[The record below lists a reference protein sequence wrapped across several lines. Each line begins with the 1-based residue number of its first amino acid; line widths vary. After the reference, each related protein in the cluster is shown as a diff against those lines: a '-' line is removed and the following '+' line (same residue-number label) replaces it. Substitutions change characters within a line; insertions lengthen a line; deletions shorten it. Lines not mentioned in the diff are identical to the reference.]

1 MDDFTFPATAVA
13 AEPADTLCVHH
24 HHHRRL
30 PFPHFASSPL
40 WFPDPGVC
48 VAPTPAPSTG
58 SRGTVGA
65 DMEEQEATSSDAGR
79 RSAAE
84 RGGRGED
91 DDDEAVDVLR
101 GSGAGLGEEKMD
113 MLWENFNEELEALRR
128 TGSYSKAAAAAAAC
142 ELSDTDSEAEERG
155 RGCAPVL
162 RASSRAGGTGQY
174 YRRTGGSWVL
184 LMRIFKRLFVVE
196 KTVSAASRR
205 RQAKAAQ

>member
-13 AEPADTLCVHH
+13 AEPAADTLCLHH

-40 WFPDPGVC
+40 WFPDAGVH
-48 VAPTPAPSTG
+48 VAPTPAATV
-58 SRGTVGA
+58 SRGTVDD

-84 RGGRGED
+84 RGRGGGGEE

-101 GSGAGLGEEKMD
+101 GSGAVLGEEKMD

-128 TGSYSKAAAAAAAC
+128 AGSYSKAA
-142 ELSDTDSEAEERG
+142 ESDTESEAEEERG

-162 RASSRAGGTGQY
+162 RASSRAGGTGRY

-196 KTVSAASRR
+196 KTVSRR

>member
-1 MDDFTFPATAVA
+1 MEDFTFPATATA
-13 AEPADTLCVHH
+13 AEPADTLCLHH

-40 WFPDPGVC
+40 WFPDAGVR
-48 VAPTPAPSTG
+48 VAPTPVAAV
-58 SRGTVGA
+58 SRQTVDD

-79 RSAAE
+79 RSDAE
-84 RGGRGED
+84 KGGREEYY
-91 DDDEAVDVLR
+91 DEEVHVLR
-101 GSGAGLGEEKMD
+101 GAGAGAGEEKMD

-128 TGSYSKAAAAAAAC
+128 AGSYSKATYGLE
-142 ELSDTDSEAEERG
+142 ELSDTESEAAERG
-155 RGCAPVL
+155 RGCAPML

-196 KTVSAASRR
+196 KTISAASRH

>member
-13 AEPADTLCVHH
+13 AEPADTLCLQ
-24 HHHRRL
+24 RRL
-30 PFPHFASSPL
+30 SFPHFASSPL
-40 WFPDPGVC
+40 WFPDAGVR
-48 VAPTPAPSTG
+48 VAPTPAATG
-58 SRGTVGA
+58 SRGTVDDD
-65 DMEEQEATSSDAGR
+65 DMEEQEATSSGAGR

-84 RGGRGED
+84 RGVGGGED

-101 GSGAGLGEEKMD
+101 GSGAVLGEEKMD

-128 TGSYSKAAAAAAAC
+128 AGSYSKAA
-142 ELSDTDSEAEERG
+142 ESDTESEAEEERG

-162 RASSRAGGTGQY
+162 RASSRAGGTGRY

-196 KTVSAASRR
+196 KTVSRR

>member
-1 MDDFTFPATAVA
+1 MEDFTFPATAAA
-13 AEPADTLCVHH
+13 AEPADTLCLHH

-40 WFPDPGVC
+40 WFPDAGVR
-48 VAPTPAPSTG
+48 VAPTPVA
-58 SRGTVGA
+58 A
-65 DMEEQEATSSDAGR
+65 KEEEKKMTTKW
-79 RSAAE
+79 
-84 RGGRGED
+84 
-91 DDDEAVDVLR
+91 LTYC
-101 GSGAGLGEEKMD
+101 GAGAGEEKMD

-128 TGSYSKAAAAAAAC
+128 AGSYSKAAAC
-142 ELSDTDSEAEERG
+142 ELSDTESEAAERG
-155 RGCAPVL
+155 RGYAPML

-196 KTVSAASRR
+196 KTVSAASRH